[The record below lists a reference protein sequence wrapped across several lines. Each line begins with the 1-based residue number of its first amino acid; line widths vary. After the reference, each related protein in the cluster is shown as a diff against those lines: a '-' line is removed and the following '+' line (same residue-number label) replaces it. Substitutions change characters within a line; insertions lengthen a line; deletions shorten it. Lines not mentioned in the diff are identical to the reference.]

1 MEILVTGAT
10 GVLGRPVVR
19 LLRSAG
25 YRVRALSR
33 SGSNDALL
41 RRMGADPVRGSL
53 FDAAEL
59 GPAVAG
65 TSAVLHLATRIPP
78 RSRSRAPGA
87 WAEND
92 RIRREGTRN
101 LVDAALAAG
110 VESFVYPGV
119 CFVYADGGDAW
130 VDAATGEV
138 EAGPLLASTLAAEAE
153 VARFAAA
160 GRRGVVLRMG
170 YFYSPE
176 AESTLDT
183 LALARRGA
191 AILAGPGDAYYPSI
205 WVDDA
210 AEAVMAA
217 LRAAPAGGG
226 RRAAHPPRA
235 GAHRGR
241 LGGAAVRG
249 APADVAAEAGR
260 RPRRRFPGAQPARV
274 QRALQGRDGLVTA
287 RPRRPRGVAPHR
299 RRAPPAPAAGGVSP
313 GRPNHHLSGE
323 SERTRRKLLRRVR

>member
-217 LRAAPAGGG
+217 LRAAPAGTYDVVDDEPLTRRELARIVADSAGRPFVVRPPMWLLKLAGG
-226 RRAAHPPRA
+226 RDAAFLARSQRVSNA
-235 GAHRGR
+235 
-241 LGGAAVRG
+241 
-249 APADVAAEAGR
+249 
-260 RPRRRFPGAQPARV
+260 RFKDATGW
-274 QRALQGRDGLVTA
+274 
-287 RPRRPRGVAPHR
+287 
-299 RRAPPAPAAGGVSP
+299 SP
-313 GRPNHHLSGE
+313 
-323 SERTRRKLLRRVR
+323 RVRDAREGWRRIGDALRQPQPQGE